1 MQQKIRL
8 MLTPPRK
15 MQEIWWFLPTSE
27 YQEEEYYKASFLQ
40 FPIKQAGNY
49 LVKVEADD
57 YVTKYVPLEVKKIYK
72 RERYLTMKT
81 IYLHTVPKKNEIELD
96 EFVVVATKLKFY
108 MNGDTLVYDADAFN
122 LAEGS
127 MLGALV
133 SMIGLRSMTADI
145 NVTGT
150 WALMTFMLITFHKIK
165 ANGFGGYLK
174 SFGQPVAFILPLN
187 IVSEVATPASMA
199 FRLFGNV
206 AGGMVI
212 TSLLYGAL
220 GALSKAVG
228 LSFAAGSWGF
238 SLFQVGIPA
247 VLSVYFDLFSGC
259 IQAYIF
265 SMLTMVNVGAAAE
278 SD

>member
-1 MQQKIRL
+1 M
-8 MLTPPRK
+8 
-15 MQEIWWFLPTSE
+15 
-27 YQEEEYYKASFLQ
+27 YYA
-40 FPIKQAGNY
+40 PYI
-49 LVKVEADD
+49 
-57 YVTKYVPLEVKKIYK
+57 
-72 RERYLTMKT
+72 
-81 IYLHTVPKKNEIELD
+81 
-96 EFVVVATKLKFY
+96 ATL
-108 MNGDTLVYDADAFN
+108 LVYA
-122 LAEGS
+122 L
-127 MLGALV
+127 LGALV

-165 ANGFGGYLK
+165 ANGFGGYLE

-238 SLFQVGIPA
+238 NVFQVGIPA

-265 SMLTMVNVGAAAE
+265 SMLTMVNVSAAAE
-278 SD
+278 EG